1 MAKKRMGKGLGALIP
16 TALEESILQEEKKEE
31 TVKAESEI
39 KQEEQSSFEVDIKII
54 KAARSQ
60 ARTEFD
66 DKKLDELADS
76 IREHGVLQPLLVRKT
91 DKGYELVAGERRL
104 RAAKKAGLEKVPVII
119 MVADH
124 DKAAEMGLIENI
136 QREDLN
142 AMEEA
147 VAYREMIDVYHHT
160 QESLSKTLGKSR
172 SYIANTLRL
181 LTLDEETRKH
191 LKEGKITAGH
201 GRALLMVKAEPRRAQ
216 LLEQILKNDL
226 SVRQAEEAAKALNE
240 VKSKPEKKV
249 RVTTDPFYREM
260 ENKLRDRFQTKIKI
274 SGNAK
279 GGKIELSYHNSE
291 ELERL
296 LDMLIEM
303 E

>member
-16 TALEESILQEEKKEE
+16 TALEESILQEEKKEVIPE
-31 TVKAESEI
+31 T
-39 KQEEQSSFEVDIKII
+39 KQEEQNSFEVDIKII

-60 ARTEFD
+60 ARSEFD
-66 DKKLDELADS
+66 DKKLEELADS
-76 IREHGVLQPLLVRKT
+76 IREHGVLQPLLVRKI

-104 RAAKKAGLEKVPVII
+104 RAAKKVGLKKVPII
-119 MVADH
+119 ILVADH
-124 DKAAEMGLIENI
+124 NKAAEMGLIENI

-147 VAYREMIDVYHHT
+147 IAYREMIDVYHHT
-160 QESLSKTLGKSR
+160 QESLAKTLGKSR

-181 LTLDEETRKH
+181 LTLNEETRKY

-201 GRALLMVKAEPRRAQ
+201 GRALLMVKAEPRRKQ
-216 LLEQILKNDL
+216 LLDQILKEDL
-226 SVRQAEEAAKALNE
+226 SVRQTEEIAKSLNE
-240 VKSKPEKKV
+240 VKTKTEKKV
-249 RVTTDPFYREM
+249 RTTTNPFYREM

-296 LDMLIEM
+296 LDMLIET